1 MAMAWGELPERH
13 RYALKAARYL
23 GGSVSRLMPD
33 RFVSG
38 VSTATLDDLADLG
51 LMRRRWSR
59 WEITLLGWQVLGDR
73 RLRG

>member
-1 MAMAWGELPERH
+1 VTWEELPRQH
-13 RYALKAARYL
+13 QYALMAARYL

-38 VSTATLDDLADLG
+38 VATATLDDLVDLG
-51 LMRRRWSR
+51 LMRRRWSG
-59 WEITLLGWQVLGDR
+59 WEINLAGWRVLGDH